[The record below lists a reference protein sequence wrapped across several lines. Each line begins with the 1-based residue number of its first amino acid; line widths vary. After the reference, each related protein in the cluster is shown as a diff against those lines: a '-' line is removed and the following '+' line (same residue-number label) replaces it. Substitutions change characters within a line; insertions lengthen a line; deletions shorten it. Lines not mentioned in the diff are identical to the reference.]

1 MAGNFLAGAGAAR
14 SPRTTLLVIGT
25 VLALTVAALPLLGG
39 SPALAAVLMVL
50 WGLGY
55 GGVSV
60 STQTWVLLTA
70 PGAREAASSLFVGVF
85 NAAIALGGA
94 GRRAGGGRRRRHG
107 GHGDGRGARGGC
119 AGDHDA
125 RAGPRSRPRQT
136 MKPYE
141 GQCGSVAGLPPFAS
155 YPATASAR

>member
-25 VLALTVAALPLLGG
+25 VLALTVAALPWLGG
-39 SPALAAVLMVL
+39 SPVFAAVLMAV

-60 STQTWVLLTA
+60 ATQTWVLLAA

-85 NAAIALGGA
+85 NGAIALGA
-94 GRRAGGGRRRRHG
+94 LAAWTGRGPRRRHG
-107 GHGDGRGARGGC
+107 GHGDGRSSRGRC
-119 AGDHDA
+119 AGDHGG
-125 RAGPRSRPRQT
+125 RPGPRTR
-136 MKPYE
+136 
-141 GQCGSVAGLPPFAS
+141 A
-155 YPATASAR
+155 

>member
-1 MAGNFLAGAGAAR
+1 MHGIAGVAGNFLAGAGAAR

-70 PGAREAASSLFVGVF
+70 PGAREAASSLFVVVF
-85 NAAIALGGA
+85 NAAIALGALPA
-94 GRRAGGGRRRRHG
+94 GWWR
-107 GHGDGRGARGGC
+107 
-119 AGDHDA
+119 
-125 RAGPRSRPRQT
+125 
-136 MKPYE
+136 
-141 GQCGSVAGLPPFAS
+141 
-155 YPATASAR
+155 TASASRRSR